1 MLSNSVS
8 NISNSSHNME
18 FVRIMLFKKWNMPD
32 VVCHFDHMVMP
43 WLSFMKQ
50 KVSFKHINVFTM
62 VSLLEINILSI

>member
-43 WLSFMKQ
+43 WLSFYETEGFFQTYKR
-50 KVSFKHINVFTM
+50 
-62 VSLLEINILSI
+62 LYDG